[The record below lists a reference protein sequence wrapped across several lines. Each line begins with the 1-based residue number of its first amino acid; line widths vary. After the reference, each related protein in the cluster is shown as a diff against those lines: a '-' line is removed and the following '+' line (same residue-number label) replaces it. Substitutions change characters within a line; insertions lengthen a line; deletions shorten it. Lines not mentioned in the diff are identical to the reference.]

1 MNEFIVFHRFPSK
14 WQNIFIFTR
23 SQTKLRKSWFGRP
36 WWPKLSTRI
45 LPGNFRGTSGE
56 LPGKDPPVGT
66 LSTDP
71 RRGVGGGYFQGTSG
85 ELPGNFRG
93 TSRHPPQSPKIPL
106 PPPPATAR
114 LEIISSDTDL
124 VADSILG
131 AKSWFCMIFLIF
143 WKNIDSVWK

>member
-1 MNEFIVFHRFPSK
+1 MYEFMVFHRFP
-14 WQNIFIFTR
+14 
-23 SQTKLRKSWFGRP
+23 TKCIEYLHFHKISDKAAEVMIWTP

-85 ELPGNFRG
+85 ELPWGG
-93 TSRHPPQSPKIPL
+93 SLATPQPPQIPL
-106 PPPPATAR
+106 PPPPATPR
-114 LEIISSDTDL
+114 PEIHSSDTNL
-124 VADSILG
+124 VADRILS
-131 AKSWFCMIFLIF
+131 AKS
-143 WKNIDSVWK
+143 